1 MDKTPIIMASSEHQ
15 SAKNVNRPL
24 TSEQKR
30 AALTQISQ
38 IAHSDKKSQG
48 FMKAKEDADL
58 ALAENKIILN
68 KRFVLESTLGAGG
81 MGTVYKAQDL
91 RKVEARDN
99 NPYVAAKILNA
110 DFKNHPDAFITLQR
124 EASRSHLLSHPNIV
138 TVHDFDRDGD
148 TIFMTME
155 LMKGQDLDQLLKT
168 KQGIGLG
175 KEQSLSILKDFCEA
189 LKYAHKKGIIHSDF
203 KPGNIFITKD
213 GAKVLDFGIARLA
226 LESDMKDHFDA
237 GVLGAITPAYASLEM
252 IQRREPD
259 KSDDVYAAAVITY
272 EMLTGVHPFNALS
285 AATAIAKKLSPEP
298 IDSLSKR
305 QWLAL
310 DSALKLKRSERT
322 KTIDEFL
329 LGMTFVPTVPIFRIV
344 SFILLPVLIWFTYN
358 KYFAPNELTTAIDES
373 FSKAVSCYHAND
385 YQCAIS
391 SARSILNM
399 APNHTEAK
407 KLLKLSI
414 DENLKSKIN
423 AHMIEVDGCLD
434 TQVLSNDH
442 IICAKQQLEELSLIA
457 KDSESFLKAES
468 LIYRK
473 QNELLFSQSI
483 QKAQDCFSA
492 NDYTCAEKNTKL
504 ALNISPDN
512 KIALALLDSSKK
524 AHEKEIIKFKAQES
538 RYDASMKKARDC
550 YEKKQF
556 NCAIRQAN
564 IALSVKSM
572 DVEAKDVKEDAE
584 DAQKQEQQNLNR
596 ANKILKDGQACFKA
610 LNYSCA
616 IAKSESALEF
626 VPKLKAAKSL
636 KRDAKNAMENIKK
649 AIRIN

>member
-1 MDKTPIIMASSEHQ
+1 MASSEHQ
-15 SAKNVNRPL
+15 SAKNVNRQL

-38 IAHSDKKSQG
+38 IAHTDKKSHG

-68 KRFVLESTLGAGG
+68 KRFVLESILGSGG

-99 NPYVAAKILNA
+99 NPYIAAKILNA

-168 KQGIGLG
+168 KQGVGLG
-175 KEQSLSILKDFCEA
+175 KERSLSILKDFCEA

-226 LESDMKDHFDA
+226 LESEMKDHFDA

-252 IQRREPD
+252 IQRGEPY

-272 EMLTGVHPFNALS
+272 EMLTGKHPFNTLS
-285 AATAIAKKLSPEP
+285 AATALAKNLSPEP
-298 IDSLSKR
+298 IVGLSKR
-305 QWLAL
+305 QWQAL
-310 DSALKLKRSERT
+310 ESALKFKRSERT

-329 LGMTFVPTVPIFRIV
+329 LGMTFVPTIPTFRIV
-344 SFILLPVLIWFTYN
+344 SFILLPVLVWFAYS

-373 FSKAVSCYHAND
+373 LSKAISCYHSND
-385 YQCAIS
+385 YPCAII

-399 APNHTEAK
+399 SPDHVEAK
-407 KLLKLSI
+407 KLLKLSV
-414 DENLKSKIN
+414 DENLKTKIKT
-423 AHMIEVDGCLD
+423 HMIEIEECLD
-434 TQVLSNDH
+434 AVNLSNDK
-442 IICAKQQLEELSLIA
+442 ITCAKRQLEKLSLLA
-457 KDSESFLKAES
+457 RDSQSFLKAER
-468 LIYRK
+468 LLFRK
-473 QNELLFSQSI
+473 ENELSFSQSI
-483 QKAQDCFSA
+483 QKAQNCFEA
-492 NDYTCAEKNTKL
+492 KNYACAETNTKL
-504 ALNISPDN
+504 ALNFSPDN
-512 KIALALLDSSKK
+512 TIALALLLSSKK
-524 AHEKEIIKFKAQES
+524 SIKEETIKLEEQQE
-538 RYDASMKKARDC
+538 RYDASMIKARSCYKKREFDC
-550 YEKKQF
+550 
-556 NCAIRQAN
+556 AVTHAN
-564 IALSVKSM
+564 VALSVKSG
-572 DVEAKDVKEDAE
+572 DVEAKDVKEDSE
-584 DAQKQEQQNLNR
+584 DAKRQYQQNLNR
-596 ANKILKDGQACFKA
+596 ANKILKDGQACFKV

-626 VPKLKAAKSL
+626 VPKLKAAKIL
-636 KRDAKNAMENIKK
+636 KRDAKNAMEEIKK
-649 AIRIN
+649 SIEFK